1 MAASRSIRFKISAL
15 LIVPL
20 ITLAGLWVFATVLT
34 TRDSFDLIKV
44 QTLYTSISEPGQKLN
59 IALQHEHLLS
69 AEYMVSRT
77 AAARAAL
84 DAQRGSVDRLRQSFR
99 RLAQSDDAQDALSAD
114 DKGRLDDLLR
124 KIDDLD
130 AARAALDGGAL
141 DLTTLSLR
149 FAQVPD
155 AMQRLVTGM
164 TSGSGVGF
172 FERSRV
178 LGQMAYAETFLARE
192 RALAAG
198 VLGAGRA
205 FTQRELRTLGELA
218 TTRRFL
224 FTQALAN
231 LDDTLRPPFQNIAD
245 SGEYAQFE
253 KLEDQLL
260 AGDPDQVASHDVWLV
275 LVDKIDGSYRT
286 ALTAAQRELTASAR
300 PEAMRTFVQAGVT
313 GLIGLA
319 AVVVSV
325 VVSLRV
331 GRGLTRE
338 LAALRTAAVRLATE
352 RLPGVVER
360 LRRGETVDVEA
371 EAPPIAPPGGTTE
384 VGDVAGAFSG
394 VQHTAVE
401 TAVEQARLREGVA
414 EAFRNLAR
422 RNQSL
427 LQRQLRL
434 LDEMQHA
441 AEEPEALE
449 NLFKL
454 DHLTTRMRRH
464 AEGLIILSGARPGRT
479 YREPVSMDDVL
490 RAAVAEVEDYTR
502 VRVNPMPDVAIPGG
516 AVADIIHLFAE
527 LVENATV
534 FSPPQTEVTLG
545 GEVVAR
551 GFAVDVEDRGLGLSA
566 DELDQIN
573 RRLASPPD
581 FDPSDTDRLGLF
593 VVGRLA
599 ARHNLKVQLRSSP
612 FGGTTAVVLIPDSM
626 IIKREE
632 PERSRQAT
640 VVGLPRRNRAASLS
654 SPEAGDS

>member
-15 LIVPL
+15 LVVPL

-34 TRDSFDLIKV
+34 TRDSFSLIKV
-44 QTLYTSISEPGQKLN
+44 QTLYTSISEPGQELN

-77 AAARAAL
+77 SAARAAL

-99 RLAQSDDAQDALSAD
+99 RLALSGDAQDALTED
-114 DKGRLDDLLR
+114 DKARLDDLLD

-130 AARAALDGGAL
+130 AARAALDGGGL

-149 FAQVPD
+149 FGQVPD

-198 VLGAGRA
+198 VLGADRS

-231 LDDTLRPPFQNIAD
+231 LDDTLRPPFQGIAD

-260 AGDPDQVASHDVWLV
+260 DGDPDQVASHDVWLV
-275 LVDKIDGSYRT
+275 LVDKIDGTYRT
-286 ALTAAQRELTASAR
+286 ALTSAQQQLTDSAR
-300 PEAMRTFVQAGVT
+300 PEAIRTFVQAGVT
-313 GLIGLA
+313 GLIGLV
-319 AVVVSV
+319 AVAVSV

-338 LAALRTAAVRLATE
+338 LAALRAAAVRLATE

-360 LRRGETVDVEA
+360 LRRGEEVDVEA

-434 LDEMQHA
+434 LDEMQRA

-479 YREPVSMDDVL
+479 YREPVPVDDVL

-527 LVENATV
+527 LVENAAV
-534 FSPPQTEVTLG
+534 FSPPNTEVTLG

-566 DELDQIN
+566 DELDGIN

-593 VVGRLA
+593 VVARLA
-599 ARHNLKVQLRSSP
+599 ARHGLMVQLRSSP
-612 FGGTTAVVLIPDSM
+612 FGGTTAVVLIPDNM
-626 IIKREE
+626 IIKPEE
-632 PERSRQAT
+632 PERPRQAT
-640 VVGLPRRNRAASLS
+640 VVGLPRRNRQASLS